1 MAYTQ
6 DDLAKLKKAIAT
18 GAKKVRFGSGDSA
31 HETEFR
37 TLAEMKE
44 VLKDIETEL
53 GVSSGSR
60 ASYVEFWRD

>member
-1 MAYTQ
+1 MYTQ
-6 DDLAKLKKAIAT
+6 DDLAKLKKAIAS

-37 TLAEMKE
+37 SLAEMKQI
-44 VLKDIETEL
+44 VADIEAEI
-53 GVSSGSR
+53 GGASQSR

>member
-37 TLAEMKE
+37 TLAEMKQI
-44 VLKDIETEL
+44 VADIEAEIGT
-53 GVSSGSR
+53 GTMAR
-60 ASYVEFWRD
+60 ASYIEFWRD

>member
-1 MAYTQ
+1 MPYTQ

-18 GAKKVRFGSGDSA
+18 GARKVRFGSGDSA

-37 TLAEMKE
+37 TLAEMKQIVADMEAE
-44 VLKDIETEL
+44 VGGGAT
-53 GVSSGSR
+53 SR

>member
-1 MAYTQ
+1 MPYTQ

-37 TLAEMKE
+37 TLAEMKQI
-44 VLKDIETEL
+44 VADIEAEIGT
-53 GVSSGSR
+53 GASSR

>member
-37 TLAEMKE
+37 TLAEMKQI
-44 VLKDIETEL
+44 VADIEAEIGT
-53 GVSSGSR
+53 GVTSR

>member
-1 MAYTQ
+1 MPYTQ

-37 TLAEMKE
+37 TLAEMKQI
-44 VLKDIETEL
+44 VADIEAEIGTNANP
-53 GVSSGSR
+53 R
-60 ASYVEFWRD
+60 ASYIEFWRD